1 MSTFPL
7 VNLASITPVLDLAAY
22 ADGDVLFP
30 DMPLAA
36 VAQADA
42 RIVTLISIAL
52 RDLAKQNGPFD
63 LFFFS
68 AEPATG
74 TYTANGVFTLHDT
87 DSALFVGHVS
97 ILATDYA
104 NAAAS
109 SVATKRNIGLQM
121 ETTTGDDLYVIGV
134 SRGVPDYVT
143 ASDLMIHLQFIR
155 D

>member
-1 MSTFPL
+1 MGIFPL
-7 VNLASITPVLDLAAY
+7 VNLVSITPVLDLAAY

-30 DMPLAA
+30 DMPLTA
-36 VAQADA
+36 VAKENA
-42 RIVTLISIAL
+42 RTVTLISVAI
-52 RDLAKQNGPFD
+52 RDLAKQNGAFD

-74 TYTANGVFTLHDT
+74 AYAANGVFTLDDT
-87 DSALFVGHVS
+87 DSELFVGHVC

-134 SRGVPDYVT
+134 SRGAPDYVT
-143 ASDLMIHLQFIR
+143 TSDLMIHLQFIR

>member
-7 VNLASITPVLDLAAY
+7 VNLVSITPVLDTGAY

-30 DMPLAA
+30 DMVLAA
-36 VAQADA
+36 VARANTRD
-42 RIVTLISIAL
+42 VTLISVAL
-52 RDLAKQNGPFD
+52 RDLAIQNGPFD

-87 DSALFVGHVS
+87 DADLFVGHVS

>member
-7 VNLASITPVLDLAAY
+7 VNLVSITPVLDLAAY

-30 DMPLAA
+30 DMALAPA
-36 VAQADA
+36 A
-42 RIVTLISIAL
+42 RENDRTVTLISIAL
-52 RDLAKQNGPFD
+52 RDLAKQNGAFD

-74 TYTANGVFTLHDT
+74 AYAANAAFDLDDT
-87 DSALFVGHVS
+87 DADLFVGHVS

-104 NAAAS
+104 NAADS

-121 ETTTGDDLYVIGV
+121 DTTTADDLYVIGV
-134 SRGVPDYVT
+134 SRGVPDYV
-143 ASDLMIHLQFIR
+143 AADDMMIHFQFIM